1 MEQFL
6 EEVYAVHQ
14 VHHVVHT
21 HRGLYSDKGFWPGGL
36 FVKEWKRVKL
46 FGGPMKLPKDFIL
59 LFFRFS
65 VISARF
71 LISKWVEYL
80 RYMGWLAVLCL
91 LYICLSGMSSER
103 DCSSHFTHRI
113 LLSYCCSSLQ
123 RVIDSSSSCIVV
135 YRISCICLM
144 SLPCRAYS
152 VSGTDSLS
160 HFQPIVSW

>member
-21 HRGLYSDKGFWPGGL
+21 HRRLYSDKGFWTGEL
-36 FVKEWKRVKL
+36 FVKGWKRVKL
-46 FGGPMKLPKDFIL
+46 FGGSTKLAKDFVL

-91 LYICLSGMSSER
+91 LYICLSGTISER
-103 DCSSHFTHRI
+103 DCPTPFTHRI

-135 YRISCICLM
+135 CRISCIYLM
-144 SLPCRAYS
+144 SLYCRANS
-152 VSGTDSLS
+152 ASGTDSLS
-160 HFQPIVSW
+160 HFQVIVSW